1 LLDCN
6 CCLLCSTLGARPL
19 RVLVVGRTASG
30 PSVTHRQGLTYTMPD
45 PSTAGPLAT
54 ARQSSDGRT
63 GRHSAGRRRLM
74 QSVGHTAPGLLGR
87 LPGTPRPWPLQGG
100 KARRAWGR
108 GLPPPPPPPPPCGAR
123 GSGGGLR
130 RRAPPPGGSP
140 TPTPTAGR
148 PTTIHHPRAC
158 YRHRGVA
165 GMPKA
170 SRLEG
175 CTLLAGGARD
185 GGGPA
190 AHAGG
195 AAGRPGALRACIH
208 GLTPPPRTTW
218 DVWAGWWGGGMR
230 GQAGAAGRGAR
241 GWVAG
246 AAGRR
251 RTRRRGGASALRAQ
265 PGRGTAMMGMA
276 WLARAAGSAACVFV
290 G

>member
-1 LLDCN
+1 MLDCN

-108 GLPPPPPPPPPCGAR
+108 GLPPPPPPPLLAGRAEAAAGCDAER
-123 GSGGGLR
+123 HR
-130 RRAPPPGGSP
+130 RAAAPHPHPQLGAPPPSTTHVLAIGTVVWLGCP
-140 TPTPTAGR
+140 RLVGWRGAPCWLAGR
-148 PTTIHHPRAC
+148 AT
-158 YRHRGVA
+158 
-165 GMPKA
+165 
-170 SRLEG
+170 
-175 CTLLAGGARD
+175 
-185 GGGPA
+185 
-190 AHAGG
+190 
-195 AAGRPGALRACIH
+195 
-208 GLTPPPRTTW
+208 
-218 DVWAGWWGGGMR
+218 
-230 GQAGAAGRGAR
+230 
-241 GWVAG
+241 

-251 RTRRRGGASALRAQ
+251 RTRAVPPAGQAPSVPAS
-265 PGRGTAMMGMA
+265 TA
-276 WLARAAGSAACVFV
+276 
-290 G
+290 